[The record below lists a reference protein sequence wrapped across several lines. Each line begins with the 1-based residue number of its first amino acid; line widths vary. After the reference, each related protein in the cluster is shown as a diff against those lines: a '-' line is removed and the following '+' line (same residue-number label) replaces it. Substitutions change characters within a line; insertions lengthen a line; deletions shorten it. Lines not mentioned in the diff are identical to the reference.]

1 MTHRE
6 DIAGWARGHR
16 LWTTLVIYAG
26 TGLLTVLLLTTARQH
41 FGLPDSL
48 DNGLLAVFVA
58 GFLSTIMLLK
68 TRIAGGASPILHALQ
83 AVAVVLLFAAAG
95 LLVAYWLEPAAPAL
109 VTILS

>member
-16 LWTTLVIYAG
+16 LWTTLAIYAG
-26 TGLLTVLLLTTARQH
+26 TGLLTVQLLTTARQH
-41 FGLPDSL
+41 FDLPDGL
-48 DNGLLAVFVA
+48 DNGLLAIFVA
-58 GFLSTIMLLK
+58 GFLAIILLL
-68 TRIAGGASPILHALQ
+68 TTGIAGGASPILHALQ

-109 VTILS
+109 AVILR

>member
-1 MTHRE
+1 MTRR
-6 DIAGWARGHR
+6 DNIAGWASGHR
-16 LWTTLVIYAG
+16 LWTTLAIYTGAG
-26 TGLLTVLLLTTARQH
+26 FLTVQLLTTARQH

-48 DNGLLAVFVA
+48 DSGLLAVFVA
-58 GFLSTIMLLK
+58 GFLAMIMLLK

-95 LLVAYWLEPAAPAL
+95 LLIAYWLEPTAPAL